1 MWNPDEELNSFAPE
15 FTIIAAPGF
24 KCIPEID
31 NTNSEACI
39 AVDYEQKTVL
49 IAGSQYSGEI
59 KKSVFSV
66 MNYVLPKNGVLSM
79 HCSAN
84 IGKEG
89 DTAIFF
95 GLSGTGK
102 TTLSA
107 DPARR
112 LIGDDE
118 HGWSDDGI
126 FNIEGGCYAKCID
139 LTEENEP
146 EIYRAIKFG
155 TLLENVVIDPETGEP
170 DYSNGTLTENTR
182 AGYPV
187 CYIPNAEISGKGEQP
202 KTVIFLTADAF
213 GVLPPVSRLD
223 NDMAMFHFVSG
234 YTSKLAGTERGITEP
249 QTTFSTCFGAPFLPL
264 EPSVYAKMLGER
276 IEKNNSRVFL
286 INTGWSGGPYG
297 VGSRIKLKYTR
308 AMVAAAISGE
318 LDNVEYKLDD
328 IFNVYIPQSCPNI
341 PEEMLNPVN
350 TWNDKVAYEKTAKEL
365 AGKFNENFK
374 KYAHMPENIVKAG
387 PNY

>member
-1 MWNPDEELNSFAPE
+1 
-15 FTIIAAPGF
+15 
-24 KCIPEID
+24 
-31 NTNSEACI
+31 
-39 AVDYEQKTVL
+39 
-49 IAGSQYSGEI
+49 
-59 KKSVFSV
+59 
-66 MNYVLPKNGVLSM
+66 
-79 HCSAN
+79 
-84 IGKEG
+84 
-89 DTAIFF
+89 
-95 GLSGTGK
+95 
-102 TTLSA
+102 
-107 DPARR
+107 
-112 LIGDDE
+112 
-118 HGWSDDGI
+118 
-126 FNIEGGCYAKCID
+126 
-139 LTEENEP
+139 
-146 EIYRAIKFG
+146 
-155 TLLENVVIDPETGEP
+155 
-170 DYSNGTLTENTR
+170 
-182 AGYPV
+182 
-187 CYIPNAEISGKGEQP
+187 
-202 KTVIFLTADAF
+202 
-213 GVLPPVSRLD
+213 
-223 NDMAMFHFVSG
+223 MAMFHFVSG

-341 PEEMLNPVN
+341 PEEILNPVN